1 MDTSFLS
8 NKMRS
13 PLAIEGAWLRR
24 LVGEDFLNLL
34 HHLWRQLLQQLQC
47 LHIVVDLVRLGRA
60 EDDGADVRVL
70 HTPSDRELAH
80 VATNSLGD
88 LRELQNC

>member
-1 MDTSFLS
+1 
-8 NKMRS
+8 
-13 PLAIEGAWLRR
+13 
-24 LVGEDFLNLL
+24 
-34 HHLWRQLLQQLQC
+34 
-47 LHIVVDLVRLGRA
+47 LVRLGRA